1 VQGRRPRGPE
11 APPGPALVPP
21 ARRAAL
27 RRRLLAWY
35 GESRRDLP
43 WRRGP
48 VDPYRSWIAEVM
60 LQQTRVEAAIPY
72 YRRFL
77 ERFPSLPSLAE
88 ASEGEVLALWA
99 GLGYYA
105 RGRNLLA
112 AARAARERHGRLPA
126 SLEDLRR
133 LPGFGP
139 YTAGA
144 VASIAFGIPV
154 PAVDGNA
161 ARVLARLFLV
171 EGRPEDRAVRERL
184 GRLAAELVPARNPG
198 DWNQALMELG
208 ATRCGRVPECR
219 RCPLAIPCRARRA
232 GLQLRVPPPRRR
244 PAVREL
250 SVACA
255 AVLRE
260 GKLLLVRRPSAG
272 LLGGL
277 WELPSAPVEG
287 GEPREALRRALGEVH
302 GLAGRVGR
310 EVARV
315 ERVLTHRRL
324 VLTAFDCRLAGPAPS
339 RRGLRWV
346 VPDRLDGLG
355 LSTAMRRLAEA
366 IPRRG
371 GAGSPAP

>member
-1 VQGRRPRGPE
+1 
-11 APPGPALVPP
+11 
-21 ARRAAL
+21 
-27 RRRLLAWY
+27 
-35 GESRRDLP
+35 
-43 WRRGP
+43 
-48 VDPYRSWIAEVM
+48 M
-60 LQQTRVEAAIPY
+60 LQQTRVQAAIPY

-77 ERFPSLPSLAE
+77 ERFPSLASLAS

-105 RGRNLLA
+105 RGRNLLG
-112 AARAARERHGRLPA
+112 AARAARERHGGLPA
-126 SLEDLRR
+126 SVDDLRR
-133 LPGFGP
+133 LPGFGR

-171 EGRPEDRAVRERL
+171 EGRPEDPRVRERL
-184 GRLAAELVPARNPG
+184 WRLAAELVPARRPG

-208 ATRCGRVPECR
+208 ATRCGRVPDCA

-232 GLQLRVPPPRRR
+232 GRQLRVPPPRRR

-250 SVACA
+250 RVACA
-255 AVLRE
+255 AVVRE

-277 WELPSAPVEG
+277 WELPSAPAGE
-287 GEPREALRRALGEVH
+287 GEPREALRRALEEVH

-310 EVARV
+310 EVARL
-315 ERVLTHRRL
+315 ERSLTHRRL
-324 VLTAFDCRLAGPAPS
+324 VLTAFDCRLARPAPE
-339 RRGLRWV
+339 RPGLRWV
-346 VPDRLDGLG
+346 APGRLGGLG

-366 IPRRG
+366 LPPP
-371 GAGSPAP
+371 GAPGPPVP